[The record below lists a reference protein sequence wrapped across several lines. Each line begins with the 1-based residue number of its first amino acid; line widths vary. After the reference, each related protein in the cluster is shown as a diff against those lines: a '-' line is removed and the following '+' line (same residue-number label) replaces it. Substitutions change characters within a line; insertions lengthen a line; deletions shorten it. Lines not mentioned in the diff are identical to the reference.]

1 MEIKSFDPTTL
12 MLIALL
18 NPAVIVVGLWMGYKA
33 DQWQKLPVVAFAAA
47 LAGFALYWLVTMLQL
62 VPVHALGSEAGL
74 VAMQFIFG
82 LLWAVCGF
90 ALHRVRG
97 NR

>member
-12 MLIALL
+12 LLIALL
-18 NPAVIVVGLWMGYKA
+18 NPAVIAVGLWMGRRA

-47 LAGFALYWLVTMLQL
+47 LAGFVLYWLVTMLQL

-74 VAMQFIFG
+74 VALQFVFG
-82 LLWAVCGF
+82 LVWASIGY
-90 ALHRVRG
+90 ALRPRAG
-97 NR
+97 